1 MLLEPLYHKPADIW
15 SCAVILGEL
24 FLSVERKQLL
34 FSGQHCFPL
43 SPSKKT
49 TSYMHG
55 LPETEGHIMEM
66 IFDLLGTPSEAD
78 QSFVTDSLA
87 RAYLKKF
94 KTRARCDF

>member
-1 MLLEPLYHKPADIW
+1 
-15 SCAVILGEL
+15 
-24 FLSVERKQLL
+24 
-34 FSGQHCFPL
+34 
-43 SPSKKT
+43 
-49 TSYMHG
+49 MHG

-94 KTRARCDF
+94 KTRAPSDF